1 MRWGG
6 RGVKRKSSKQA
17 AAAGAAARPVCVC
30 MLAVDVCRLIRAARS
45 VGCGRLPR
53 VYLKKFC
60 RHPGDGVGWGA
71 RLLGEAERRRPQE
84 PTQTGTATTNNRS
97 SGEPAAPAAAPP
109 HRDHTRTCCCC
120 RRPPAGHQQ
129 EQQRRQQDSPSSPPA
144 HLDHVRVGD
153 DFVSKPDQVQGQ
165 QHCSRSA
172 GNGWQACGG

>member
-97 SGEPAAPAAAPP
+97 SGEPAAPAAALPTGITP
-109 HRDHTRTCCCC
+109 EHAAAVDD
-120 RRPPAGHQQ
+120 
-129 EQQRRQQDSPSSPPA
+129 RQQ
-144 HLDHVRVGD
+144 GT
-153 DFVSKPDQVQGQ
+153 
-165 QHCSRSA
+165 SRSSS
-172 GNGWQACGG
+172 GGSRTAPAAPQPTWTTSESVMIS